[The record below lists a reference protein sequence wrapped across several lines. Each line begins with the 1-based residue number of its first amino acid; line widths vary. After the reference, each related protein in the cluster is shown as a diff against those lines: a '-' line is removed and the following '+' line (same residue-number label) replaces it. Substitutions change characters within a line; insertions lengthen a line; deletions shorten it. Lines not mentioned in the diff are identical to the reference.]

1 MRTFF
6 RLLLLALVLLSVA
19 LVSALTAMRLAI
31 HGREVAVPRL
41 IGITP
46 AEAERSANA
55 NGLLFETENR
65 FYSAVIPEGRIMSQ
79 VPPPG
84 ASVRRGWRVRVA
96 ESLGPQRVMIPNFI
110 GQSSRAAEI
119 NVHRRGLE
127 LGTIAV
133 AHIADLPA
141 DQVVAQ

>member
-41 IGITP
+41 IGMIP
-46 AEAERSANA
+46 AEAERSANG

-65 FYSAVIPEGRIMSQ
+65 FYSAAIPEGRIMSQ

-84 ASVRRGWRVRVA
+84 ARVRRGSRVRVA
-96 ESLGPQRVMIPNFI
+96 ESLGPQRV
-110 GQSSRAAEI
+110 
-119 NVHRRGLE
+119 
-127 LGTIAV
+127 
-133 AHIADLPA
+133 
-141 DQVVAQ
+141 